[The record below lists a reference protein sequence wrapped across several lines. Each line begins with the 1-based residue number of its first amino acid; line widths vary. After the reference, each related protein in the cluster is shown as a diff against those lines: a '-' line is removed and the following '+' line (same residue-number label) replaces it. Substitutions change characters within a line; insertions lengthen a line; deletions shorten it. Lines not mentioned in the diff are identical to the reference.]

1 MQRKCDRCVNRIAES
16 YMSNA
21 MLKSSYDLPNLP
33 PPNAF
38 PEDPGSLAAKEVARL
53 SILDGMRGI
62 AAICVVFL
70 HFYEPFQFGPQNWI
84 PRGYLA
90 VDFFFCLSGYVM
102 AFAYDPF
109 RVELSP
115 TELIKRRL
123 IRLHPLVV
131 IGTLLGFVV
140 VVIGRFYAPVAAALF
155 NFSVTEFF
163 ILLTCSALLLPHLF
177 HSDPSFPIFP
187 LVAPAWSLLCEY
199 VANLTFALFLRQL
212 SLRWLLAMLA
222 FAAVA
227 TAYTCYDF
235 GSLNGGFDRRTFWI
249 GFVRVGFSFI
259 AGVVAYRI
267 GRQPLLPRAAYYL
280 PLILLATFFWP
291 FLWKPYD
298 FLIVTIVYPL
308 LVWLGANAI
317 GSPSI
322 NRFSEF
328 IGDLS
333 YPLYMTHYV
342 LLMLLF
348 GGTSA
353 GWVAQNHAALAVPT
367 MTLVAIAF
375 SFLVKRYLDEPIRA
389 TLRRRSFEHLKG

>member
-1 MQRKCDRCVNRIAES
+1 MR
-16 YMSNA
+16 NA

-33 PPNAF
+33 HPNAF

-62 AAICVVFL
+62 AAICVTFL
-70 HFYEPFQFGPQNWI
+70 HFYEPFQSGTQNWI

-102 AFAYDPF
+102 AFAYDPS

-131 IGTLLGFVV
+131 ISSLLGFAVV
-140 VVIGRFYAPVAAALF
+140 VTGRFYSPMAAGLF

-177 HSDPSFPIFP
+177 LSNASFPIFP
-187 LVAPAWSLLCEY
+187 LAAPAWSLLCEY
-199 VANLTFALFLRQL
+199 VASLTFALFLRQL
-212 SLRWLLAMLA
+212 SLRWLVAMLA

-267 GRQPLLPRAAYYL
+267 GRQPRLPRAESYL

-291 FLWKPYD
+291 FLWRPYD

-348 GGTSA
+348 GATSA
-353 GWVAQNHAALAVPT
+353 GWVAQNHATLAVPT

-375 SFLVKRYLDEPIRA
+375 AFLVKRYLDEPIRA
-389 TLRRRSFEHLKG
+389 SAKGRLV